1 MAGFQLSLECS
12 LGVPSPCDLILI
24 PCKHATCVGHA
35 STATIMG
42 QLVAVGWSELHRH
55 RRWPKARAGLSHQWG
70 ALAGDMSPSASW
82 LLSSLRSEPE
92 LAGALVALL
101 EHPPEQPSESLLG
114 ALDELSQRIDIS
126 EATQQLARTAIS
138 QLTKPSTD
146 TDESGSH
153 DRSSSDSSSDL
164 CSEVGT
170 GGIDLNDGQLQAEG
184 TMALEDAQL
193 QAEGTMALE
202 EDAQLEAE
210 GTMALEEE
218 EADSTDGMLVE
229 GLDLEE
235 PSGMELECLQLE
247 SHVPAAEE
255 MAMEEF
261 VSDPGPASPQPD
273 PTVGAPRWTM
283 GKDCHG
289 YVGRRYRPVEEQS
302 QVLVA
307 NAVEKLRMAKP
318 SSSTRAPAQLE
329 RQVLAACPT
338 NALLQELLHR
348 CPVPAQHAVTHSA
361 PFNVV
366 AGLCCISP
374 FTVAKIWK
382 HAATHRAPE
391 SVRPSGPSVNP
402 VGTTADTDQDRQD
415 VARRTLIRT
424 ALSNASEGRP
434 HNSFKRDLAR
444 LRLAGAPVGEK
455 YVGRWAAPVLEHV
468 GATVCSQVLNS
479 IQSTPLGSLGIP
491 SDIELFLDPATIGRI
506 FHSVRSTVC
515 LIGMTVSCPGHCSGE
530 SVALFVDAPSC
541 GLDQTSTKPF
551 ENIQWALESGTYQL
565 STRVLRQRLAIT
577 NSDGAYAA
585 GETSRHSTSSLWDD
599 LWTSIGRSPRV
610 GWDCFHR
617 LNIAGKRAL
626 HSSQLAE
633 QFLALTKDLEAVF
646 GGGQGRMLDRQV
658 AIFMDSP
665 VLTGMVPAGTRE
677 LGYLAAVPARFLDK
691 WKTYYIDTELRRQ
704 HAEDNRGSRPA
715 TWWVQFGLQLASVE
729 LLTFVHGL
737 HHLLA
742 AVQPLVLL
750 VQSPSTLPEERA
762 DSQTQC
768 FTKLNEVH
776 SAFGAIGGHTA
787 PAAHILFIFQ
797 LISRYVDAPSMQF
810 FLSVYCLSKWHRS
823 VPRLAAWLPEVMMHH
838 KWQGCPVSLDY
849 PIPSEGHT
857 VLHPACQC
865 AFRRVLPRS
874 QQASSSNQPST
885 SAIPVEWPQLSQ
897 SRAVRHQPA
906 GRRKRRQAG
915 PPVVSMAPWVAPA
928 SLLLGQKDYTR
939 ERSPCAVGVET
950 PLQSMRQPPTRSCR
964 LPPQQRHTV
973 AQIGSGLQ
981 SLCGLAS
988 QLAKELGDYLGDV
1001 GVTRPLAHIWD
1012 SHCSCFSLSTLT
1024 QRPPS
1029 DTMIVAFQ
1037 QLYTALL
1044 PDLQHTLWPPP
1055 SWPVDHKMPDEAPV
1069 DQYKTLARYIHDAWR
1084 LVRPGHTWA
1093 QQTTCQVAAVLRL
1106 PPVCKQWAGCTSV
1119 PVLSIIAHMVCGSC
1133 WTCKAHL
1140 LKAPRPVVFQ
1150 SGCFNVVAATSK
1162 QAGDVAVLT
1171 VRRRAQFVVIV
1182 EEHLRPAV
1190 RAIAASLESD
1200 PQYSSGCWHALRVW
1214 HRSRRMG
1221 ISEAPSESWAS
1232 VLSRLW
1238 NPVHGPL
1245 TGVLIDRLRLHVSG
1259 YRGVPSDEH
1268 IVNLVASHLPSVK
1281 PFRARKSVNRGPVAQ
1296 RGMDTHALFN
1306 ARAECD
1312 PDTSRA
1318 TDLLRSEM
1326 ACTIAEEM
1334 PVGSTVSLSHWNR
1347 AMQLHHQDYDRACLS
1362 TRDIDVLLQ
1371 CRSGKTP
1378 ALPLHILTKPQR
1390 AKWKVASV
1398 NRSVQDAMRRKTL
1411 ARRGK
1416 RATPD
1421 ADTPPVATDSP
1432 KAATVG
1438 RKASRGPVAAK
1449 SGKQASKG
1457 PVAAKSGKQASKGPV
1472 AAKSGKRASKGPVAD
1487 QGTRVR
1493 KPSKQV
1499 HRSASSSAA
1508 AV

>member
-1 MAGFQLSLECS
+1 
-12 LGVPSPCDLILI
+12 
-24 PCKHATCVGHA
+24 
-35 STATIMG
+35 MG

-255 MAMEEF
+255 MAVEEF

-515 LIGMTVSCPGHCSGE
+515 MIGMTISCPAHPDGS
-530 SVALFVDAPSC
+530 APIFIDAPSC
-541 GLDQTSTKPF
+541 GLDQTGSSPF
-551 ENIQWALESGTYQL
+551 ENVQWALAASVFQL
-565 STRVLRQRLAIT
+565 NPQTLRQRLAIT
-577 NSDGAYAA
+577 NSDGAYAS
-585 GETSRHSTSSLWDD
+585 GEASRHSNSPLWNH
-599 LWTSIGRSPRV
+599 LWGSIGRQPRI
-610 GWDCFHR
+610 GWDSFHR
-617 LNIAGKRAL
+617 VNIAGKRAL

-633 QFLALTKDLEAVF
+633 AFLTLTKDLEAVF

-658 AIFMDSP
+658 SQFMDQP
-665 VLTGMVPAGTRE
+665 LLTTMVPAGTRE
-677 LGYLAAVPARFLDK
+677 LGYLAGVPARF
-691 WKTYYIDTELRRQ
+691 WPSGR
-704 HAEDNRGSRPA
+704 A
-715 TWWVQFGLQLASVE
+715 TTW
-729 LLTFVHGL
+729 T
-737 HHLLA
+737 
-742 AVQPLVLL
+742 
-750 VQSPSTLPEERA
+750 QSS
-762 DSQTQC
+762 
-768 FTKLNEVH
+768 
-776 SAFGAIGGHTA
+776 
-787 PAAHILFIFQ
+787 
-797 LISRYVDAPSMQF
+797 
-810 FLSVYCLSKWHRS
+810 
-823 VPRLAAWLPEVMMHH
+823 
-838 KWQGCPVSLDY
+838 
-849 PIPSEGHT
+849 
-857 VLHPACQC
+857 
-865 AFRRVLPRS
+865 
-874 QQASSSNQPST
+874 
-885 SAIPVEWPQLSQ
+885 
-897 SRAVRHQPA
+897 
-906 GRRKRRQAG
+906 
-915 PPVVSMAPWVAPA
+915 
-928 SLLLGQKDYTR
+928 
-939 ERSPCAVGVET
+939 
-950 PLQSMRQPPTRSCR
+950 
-964 LPPQQRHTV
+964 
-973 AQIGSGLQ
+973 
-981 SLCGLAS
+981 
-988 QLAKELGDYLGDV
+988 
-1001 GVTRPLAHIWD
+1001 
-1012 SHCSCFSLSTLT
+1012 
-1024 QRPPS
+1024 
-1029 DTMIVAFQ
+1029 
-1037 QLYTALL
+1037 
-1044 PDLQHTLWPPP
+1044 
-1055 SWPVDHKMPDEAPV
+1055 
-1069 DQYKTLARYIHDAWR
+1069 
-1084 LVRPGHTWA
+1084 
-1093 QQTTCQVAAVLRL
+1093 
-1106 PPVCKQWAGCTSV
+1106 
-1119 PVLSIIAHMVCGSC
+1119 
-1133 WTCKAHL
+1133 
-1140 LKAPRPVVFQ
+1140 
-1150 SGCFNVVAATSK
+1150 AATM
-1162 QAGDVAVLT
+1162 
-1171 VRRRAQFVVIV
+1171 RRRA
-1182 EEHLRPAV
+1182 
-1190 RAIAASLESD
+1190 
-1200 PQYSSGCWHALRVW
+1200 
-1214 HRSRRMG
+1214 
-1221 ISEAPSESWAS
+1221 EAQGTH
-1232 VLSRLW
+1232 
-1238 NPVHGPL
+1238 HG
-1245 TGVLIDRLRLHVSG
+1245 
-1259 YRGVPSDEH
+1259 
-1268 IVNLVASHLPSVK
+1268 
-1281 PFRARKSVNRGPVAQ
+1281 
-1296 RGMDTHALFN
+1296 
-1306 ARAECD
+1306 
-1312 PDTSRA
+1312 
-1318 TDLLRSEM
+1318 
-1326 ACTIAEEM
+1326 
-1334 PVGSTVSLSHWNR
+1334 GSTL
-1347 AMQLHHQDYDRACLS
+1347 
-1362 TRDIDVLLQ
+1362 
-1371 CRSGKTP
+1371 
-1378 ALPLHILTKPQR
+1378 
-1390 AKWKVASV
+1390 
-1398 NRSVQDAMRRKTL
+1398 
-1411 ARRGK
+1411 
-1416 RATPD
+1416 
-1421 ADTPPVATDSP
+1421 
-1432 KAATVG
+1432 
-1438 RKASRGPVAAK
+1438 
-1449 SGKQASKG
+1449 
-1457 PVAAKSGKQASKGPV
+1457 
-1472 AAKSGKRASKGPVAD
+1472 
-1487 QGTRVR
+1487 
-1493 KPSKQV
+1493 
-1499 HRSASSSAA
+1499 ASSWPAQNS
-1508 AV
+1508 